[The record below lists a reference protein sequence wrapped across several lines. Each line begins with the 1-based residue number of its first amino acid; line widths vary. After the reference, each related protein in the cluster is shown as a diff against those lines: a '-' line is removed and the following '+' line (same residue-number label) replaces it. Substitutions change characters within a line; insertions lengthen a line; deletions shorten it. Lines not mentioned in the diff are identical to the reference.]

1 MSPPPDV
8 ADPARAA
15 ILLMAYGSPA
25 TLADVGTYYTHVRGG
40 RPPATEQVEELQARY
55 RAIGGTSPLL
65 SITRRQADALA
76 ARTGL
81 PVYVG
86 MKHWHPF
93 IAETVAE
100 MQAGG
105 IARAVAI
112 ALAPHYSR
120 MSIGGY
126 VNAVAESVER
136 AGGPEMAYVESWH
149 LHPRFLNALT
159 ERVEEARGRLR
170 DPHSAPVVF
179 TAHSLPQ
186 RILEWGDPY
195 VTQLQETAAA
205 VARAAGTA
213 QWSIAF
219 QSASATGEPW
229 LGPDIL
235 DVLRQLHATGARE
248 VVVCPAGFVADHLEV
263 LHDLDI
269 QARHLADSLGMRLI
283 RTESLNASPRFIDAL
298 ADIAAGALGGQVA
311 RGTPQAHPTRG

>member
-1 MSPPPDV
+1 MNRPPTGPG
-8 ADPARAA
+8 PSRAA

-25 TLADVGTYYTHVRGG
+25 TLADVGAYYTHIRGG
-40 RPPATEQVEELQARY
+40 RPPAPDQVEELQARY

-65 SITRRQADALA
+65 PITRAQADALA
-76 ARTGL
+76 ARTRL

-93 IAETVAE
+93 IAETVAA
-100 MQAGG
+100 MRADG

-126 VNAVAESVER
+126 VKAVAEAADR

-149 LHPRFLNALT
+149 LHPRFLTALT
-159 ERVEEARGRLR
+159 DRVEEARARLR
-170 DPHSAPVVF
+170 DPHSASVVF

-195 VTQLQETAAA
+195 VAQLEETAAA
-205 VARAAGTA
+205 VARAAGISR
-213 QWSIAF
+213 WSTAF
-219 QSASATGEPW
+219 QSASVTGEPW

-235 DVLRQLHATGARE
+235 DALRQLHADGAEE
-248 VVVCPAGFVADHLEV
+248 VLVCPAGFVADHLEV
-263 LHDLDI
+263 LYDLDVE
-269 QARHLADSLGMRLI
+269 ARRLADALEVRLI
-283 RTESLNASPRFIDAL
+283 RTGSLNAAPQFIDAL
-298 ADIAAGALGGQVA
+298 AEIAAAALGEAVS
-311 RGTPQAHPTRG
+311 PL

>member
-1 MSPPPDV
+1 MSRPP
-8 ADPARAA
+8 AA
-15 ILLMAYGSPA
+15 ILLMAYGSPS
-25 TLADVGTYYTHVRGG
+25 TLADVAAYYAHIRGG
-40 RPPATEQVEELQARY
+40 RPPAPEQVEELAARY

-65 SITRRQADALA
+65 AITRAQAGALV

-86 MKHWHPF
+86 MKHWYPF
-93 IAETVAE
+93 IAETVAG
-100 MQAGG
+100 MRADG

-126 VNAVAESVER
+126 MKTVAEAAAR

-149 LHPRFLNALT
+149 LHPRFLTAL
-159 ERVEEARGRLR
+159 VAQVDEARRRLR
-170 DPHSAPVVF
+170 DPQRAPVVF

-195 VTQLQETAAA
+195 VAQLQETAAA
-205 VARAAGTA
+205 VARAAGIA
-213 QWSIAF
+213 RWSIAF

-235 DVLRQLHATGARE
+235 EVLGDLHAGGAAE

-263 LHDLDI
+263 LYDLDVE
-269 QARHLADSLGMRLI
+269 AHRHAEALGLRLI
-283 RTESLNASPRFIDAL
+283 RTGSLNAAPAFIETL
-298 ADIAAGALGGQVA
+298 GEIAFAALGEALSPV
-311 RGTPQAHPTRG
+311 

>member
-1 MSPPPDV
+1 MNRPPTGPG
-8 ADPARAA
+8 PSRAA

-25 TLADVGTYYTHVRGG
+25 TLADVGAYYTHIRGG
-40 RPPATEQVEELQARY
+40 RPPAPDQVEELQARY

-65 SITRRQADALA
+65 PITRAQADALA
-76 ARTGL
+76 ARTRL

-93 IAETVAE
+93 IFETVQQ
-100 MQAGG
+100 MRTDG

-126 VNAVAESVER
+126 VKAVAEAADR

-149 LHPRFLNALT
+149 LHPRFLTALT
-159 ERVEEARGRLR
+159 DRVEEARARLR
-170 DPHSAPVVF
+170 DPHSASVVF

-195 VTQLQETAAA
+195 VAQLEETAAA
-205 VARAAGTA
+205 VARAAGISR
-213 QWSIAF
+213 WSTAF
-219 QSASATGEPW
+219 QSASVTGEPW

-235 DVLRQLHATGARE
+235 DALRQLHADGAEE
-248 VVVCPAGFVADHLEV
+248 VLVCPAGFVADHLEV
-263 LHDLDI
+263 LYDLDVE
-269 QARHLADSLGMRLI
+269 ARRLADALEVRLI
-283 RTESLNASPRFIDAL
+283 RTGSLNAAPQFIDAL
-298 ADIAAGALGGQVA
+298 AEIAAAALGEAVS
-311 RGTPQAHPTRG
+311 PL

>member
-1 MSPPPDV
+1 
-8 ADPARAA
+8 
-15 ILLMAYGSPA
+15 MAYGSPD
-25 TLADVGTYYTHVRGG
+25 TLADVAAYYTHIRGG
-40 RPPATEQVEELQARY
+40 RRPTPEQVEELQARY

-65 SITRRQADALA
+65 TITRTQADALA
-76 ARTGL
+76 ARTRL

-100 MQAGG
+100 MRAGG

-120 MSIGGY
+120 MSIGVY
-126 VNAVAESVER
+126 VKAVAEAADH

-149 LHPRFLNALT
+149 LHPRFLDVLT
-159 ERVEEARGRLR
+159 DRVEEARGRLR
-170 DPHSAPVVF
+170 DPRSAPVVF

-195 VTQLQETAAA
+195 VGQLKETAAA
-205 VARAAGTA
+205 VVRAAGIA

-235 DVLRQLHATGARE
+235 DVLRQLHAAGAAE
-248 VVVCPAGFVADHLEV
+248 VVVCPVGFVADHLEV
-263 LHDLDI
+263 LFDLDVE
-269 QARHLADSLGMRLI
+269 ARRLADALGLRMI
-283 RTESLNASPRFIDAL
+283 RTESLNAAPQFIDAL
-298 ADIAAGALGGQVA
+298 AEIATATLDSGQPGVA
-311 RGTPQAHPTRG
+311 HLSSKSRRI